1 VRSEQL
7 PYART
12 QEEVQDWERTNGEIE
27 LHDVVRH
34 AKPTVLIGVSG
45 QAGAFSEAAVREMA
59 RHAERPI
66 IFPLS
71 NPISCSEA
79 TPQNLLEWTEGR
91 ALIGTGSP
99 FGSVDFG
106 GKKVHIAQTNNSY
119 IFPGLA
125 LGIIA
130 SRSRRVSDAMILAAA
145 KELARLVPTAK
156 DKTANLLP
164 SIADSRRL
172 SRLIAKAVGL
182 QAMRDGQAQIDDE
195 ESLKREI
202 EVNIWEPVYV
212 PYERY

>member
-1 VRSEQL
+1 
-7 PYART
+7 
-12 QEEVQDWERTNGEIE
+12 
-27 LHDVVRH
+27 
-34 AKPTVLIGVSG
+34 
-45 QAGAFSEAAVREMA
+45 
-59 RHAERPI
+59 
-66 IFPLS
+66 
-71 NPISCSEA
+71 
-79 TPQNLLEWTEGR
+79 
-91 ALIGTGSP
+91 
-99 FGSVDFG
+99 
-106 GKKVHIAQTNNSY
+106 
-119 IFPGLA
+119 
-125 LGIIA
+125 
-130 SRSRRVSDAMILAAA
+130 MILAAA